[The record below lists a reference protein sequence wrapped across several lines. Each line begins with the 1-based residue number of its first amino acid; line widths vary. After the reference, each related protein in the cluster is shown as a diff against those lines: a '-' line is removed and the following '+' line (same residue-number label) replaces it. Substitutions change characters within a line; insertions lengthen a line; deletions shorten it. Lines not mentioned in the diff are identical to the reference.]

1 MPLSLARISGKLSPR
16 QPVMLDLRLGWQYL
30 KRSHDTIQM
39 DWLGLP
45 LHAARR
51 ACHKLQQARPAA
63 SFWGDEVGGLE
74 RYELQHCGA
83 GTAFERVSGTGTD
96 VDINVKPVTWTD
108 PALVQKSVSLSRT
121 VWSYNY
127 VLCVFHPFGSEVI
140 LAKVTL
146 PRMRTVS
153 DSLSDSLTTSSSL
166 LSTSRNPALRPKRA
180 STHLAAAIRSNLFHE
195 LLDSPLGHRMY
206 IDVGDVLLV
215 RVNADEYMT
224 MSLDQPKAHEG
235 VQQARKVRLPPY
247 TVIVAAGDTLLL
259 DQSSIPLAG
268 RAFGSRL
275 CAENPRNFL
284 PDSGQ
289 LAYLSTPP
297 PTRIFTVPP
306 AVHCMPLAERSSPFT
321 PAANTSVVIAPSLR
335 VERGFD
341 HGFF

>member
-1 MPLSLARISGKLSPR
+1 
-16 QPVMLDLRLGWQYL
+16 MLDLRLGWHRRTGYTL
-30 KRSHDTIQM
+30 ADAFTPLVEGVLDHTEAAVAALMDATCARASHAIASSSSTTPVSRHLHQRRHHDATTLIEFDSDTRPPSRTLV
-39 DWLGLP
+39 DGPERW
-45 LHAARR
+45 RR
-51 ACHKLQQARPAA
+51 YSSSCVAHTPAGA
-63 SFWGDEVGGLE
+63 PCREVLGDEAGGVE

-96 VDINVKPVTWTD
+96 VDIDVKPATLTD
-108 PALVQKSVSLSRT
+108 PALVQKS
-121 VWSYNY
+121 
-127 VLCVFHPFGSEVI
+127 
-140 LAKVTL
+140 
-146 PRMRTVS
+146 
-153 DSLSDSLTTSSSL
+153 
-166 LSTSRNPALRPKRA
+166 
-180 STHLAAAIRSNLFHE
+180 
-195 LLDSPLGHRMY
+195 LLDSTLADGMY

-235 VQQARKVRLPPY
+235 VQQARGGWRYLP
-247 TVIVAAGDTLLL
+247 L

-306 AVHCMPLAERSSPFT
+306 GVHCMPLAERSSPFT